1 MKILFSILITTIIVI
16 VTNTADAQKLRLQT
30 PDSTNGRPTWQS
42 YIFFKMKLN
51 GVYDISG
58 GLQGSETFNLN
69 KIDVW
74 GTDNT
79 PNFWMDMHQSQIRL
93 FGSHEIGKHQAI
105 GYFEGD
111 FWGGSNK
118 MRLRMAYINYKFFQ
132 FGQDWSFFGDKEIWP
147 NVFDWDGPSSGIW
160 RRDPFLQFYFWTEND
175 WKFEFGIEAPG
186 AQISYIDNL
195 DSTFMNA
202 SGNPIPDFI
211 ATIKKKTSWGHIR
224 LAGIARW
231 LPYRENGNL
240 NFVNGYGGALS
251 GYIKTGKKYHNP
263 IQFQIVYGTGIA
275 TYVVSFDGANYD
287 AMTDGYGNMKS
298 VPVVGGWI
306 SYEHWFNDFIHVNF
320 VGGLTDFISPQL
332 SSLEVPEGGFIV
344 TDGHINLDF
353 YYGLVNFMV
362 DPFENFTVG
371 LEFNYGNRDNKYTGI
386 EYPVRQILS
395 SENSHSQSRSATRI
409 SFGLFYDF

>member
-1 MKILFSILITTIIVI
+1 MKRIYFIITFFIFLG
-16 VTNTADAQKLRLQT
+16 TANAQKLRLQT
-30 PDSTNGRPTWQS
+30 PDSTNGRPTWQA

-51 GVYDISG
+51 GVYDITG
-58 GLQGSETFNLN
+58 GLQGQETFNLN

-93 FGSHEIGKHQAI
+93 YGSHEIGGHQAI

-111 FWGGSNK
+111 FWGGNNK

-160 RRDPFLQFYFWTEND
+160 RRDPMLQFYFWNKTN

-186 AQISYIDNL
+186 AQLSYLADA
-195 DSTFMNA
+195 DSLFTNS

-211 ATIKKKTSWGHIR
+211 ATLKKKTDWGHLR
-224 LAGIARW
+224 LAGIVRW
-231 LPYRENGNL
+231 LPYKQNGDL
-240 NFVNGYGGALS
+240 SFVNGFGGAFS
-251 GYIKTGKKYHNP
+251 GIINTGKKHPNP
-263 IQFQIVYGTGIA
+263 IQFQLVYGYGIA

-287 AMTDGYGNMKS
+287 ATTDGYGNMKA
-298 VPVVGGWI
+298 VPIMGGWV
-306 SYEHWFNDFIHVNF
+306 SYELWLSKIIHINF
-320 VGGLTDFISPQL
+320 VAGLTDFISPKI
-332 SSLEVPEGGFIV
+332 SEFEVPEGGFKV
-344 TDGHINLDF
+344 VDGHLDLDF
-353 YYGLVNFMV
+353 FYGTFNFML

-371 LEFNYGNRDNKYTGI
+371 LEFNYGTRDNRYHNV
-386 EYPVRQILS
+386 EYPVLKS
-395 SENSHSQSRSATRI
+395 SISESSYTQTRSATRI